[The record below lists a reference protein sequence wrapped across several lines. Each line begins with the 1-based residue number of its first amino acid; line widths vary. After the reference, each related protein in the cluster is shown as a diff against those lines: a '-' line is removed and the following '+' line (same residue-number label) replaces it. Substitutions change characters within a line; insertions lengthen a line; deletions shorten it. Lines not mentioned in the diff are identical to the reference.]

1 MRLEHDFDA
10 AVERGID
17 QSRTT
22 LYDQAINDWSYS
34 LLELAFI
41 VAVWAAGLLLVRV
54 FDACTAGR
62 KKLRTTNTAA
72 TGVPRVSKPRTAMV
86 LFLLVGT
93 VLLTSM
99 AYLLVWVG
107 SYVASIVALAFSVA
121 PFWRII

>member
-1 MRLEHDFDA
+1 MRLENDFDA

-41 VAVWAAGLLLVRV
+41 VAVWAAGLLLACIV
-54 FDACTAGR
+54 DARTAKR
-62 KKLRTTNTAA
+62 KKLQATNTAA
-72 TGVPRVSKPRTAMV
+72 TGVPRFSKPRTAMV

-99 AYLLVWVG
+99 SYLIVWVG
-107 SYVASIVALAFSVA
+107 SYVASIVALTFSVV
-121 PFWRII
+121 PFWRVI